1 MRAIKRNT
9 RAKLSYNPTGELIRI
24 LTRIIKIKIARRLRA
39 FRAAAC
45 LILLSTASCTVDP
58 VAPDTCPGG
67 CDAQMLFPVQADTN
81 GYYHIG
87 LDWTGEY
94 LPWFYVDIKATPTA
108 PEYQYNGDSV
118 VEARFDSNTS
128 WVLGDD
134 LVIQQPIYTPF
145 GSYTS
150 NWLPIPTSWVDVKLP
165 QYKGEEINIA
175 QNTSL
180 YFSEKNGS
188 LYSRRILGPF
198 PPAMKGDTI
207 TVYMRVFWEAG
218 EHSVLKDNFSQKFI
232 VE

>member
-1 MRAIKRNT
+1 MKSFNRDT
-9 RAKLSYNPTGELIRI
+9 RAKLSNNPTGELIKIMSRY
-24 LTRIIKIKIARRLRA
+24 IKVKIARRLRA

-45 LILLSTASCTVDP
+45 LLILASCTPDEI
-58 VAPDTCPGG
+58 ATDTCPGG
-67 CDAQMLFPVQADTN
+67 CDAQMIFPVQADAN
-81 GYYHIG
+81 GYYHIE

-108 PEYQYNGDSV
+108 PEYRYNGDSV

-128 WVLGDD
+128 WVLGED
-134 LVIQQPIYTPF
+134 LVIQQPLYTPF
-145 GSYTS
+145 GNYTS
-150 NWLPIPTSWVDVKLP
+150 NGIPIPSSWVDVNLP
-165 QYKGEEINIA
+165 QYKGQEVNIA

-198 PPAMKGDTI
+198 PPTIVGDTI

-218 EHSVLKDNFSQKFI
+218 DQSILKDNFSQKFI

>member
-1 MRAIKRNT
+1 MKNIKN
-9 RAKLSYNPTGELIRI
+9 
-24 LTRIIKIKIARRLRA
+24 IAVRLARVC
-39 FRAAAC
+39 AASFA
-45 LILLSTASCTVDP
+45 LASCSIDP
-58 VAPDTCPGG
+58 ITPDTCPGG
-67 CDAQMLFPVQADTN
+67 CDAQMLFPVQADAN
-81 GYYHIG
+81 GYYHVE

-128 WVLGDD
+128 WILGED

-145 GSYTS
+145 GNYTS
-150 NWLPIPTSWVDVKLP
+150 NWLPIPTSWVDVELP
-165 QYKGEEINIA
+165 QYEGEEINIA

-198 PPAMKGDTI
+198 PPAMKKDTV

-218 EHSVLKDNFSQKFI
+218 DQSVLKDDFSQKFI

>member
-1 MRAIKRNT
+1 MKNFKYIAVQLRAIC
-9 RAKLSYNPTGELIRI
+9 
-24 LTRIIKIKIARRLRA
+24 
-39 FRAAAC
+39 AAASFA
-45 LILLSTASCTVDP
+45 LLSCEAEP
-58 VAPDTCPGG
+58 ILPDTCPGG
-67 CDAQMLFPVQADTN
+67 CDAQMLFPVQVDAN
-81 GYYHIG
+81 GYYHVK

-128 WVLGDD
+128 WVLGED
-134 LVIQQPIYTPF
+134 LVIQQPLYTPF
-145 GSYTS
+145 GNYTS
-150 NWLPIPTSWVDVKLP
+150 NGVPIPSSWVDVNLP
-165 QYKGEEINIA
+165 QYKGQEVNIA

-198 PPAMKGDTI
+198 PPTMVGDTI

-218 EHSVLKDNFSQKFI
+218 EQSLLKDDFSQKFI